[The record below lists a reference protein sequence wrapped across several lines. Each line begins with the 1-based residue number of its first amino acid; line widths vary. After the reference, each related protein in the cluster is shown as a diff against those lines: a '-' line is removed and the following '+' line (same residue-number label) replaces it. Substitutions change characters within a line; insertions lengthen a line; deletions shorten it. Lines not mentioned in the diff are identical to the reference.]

1 MTQTYK
7 NLGNIKSIHVI
18 NQAIRNGKR
27 IFVRNIKLSV

>member
-18 NQAIRNGKR
+18 NQAINEKINRNQQH
-27 IFVRNIKLSV
+27 I